1 MVKITLIL
9 QVNASTVEL
18 VDLENYVN
26 EVVQGK
32 PIVLWNLELDTLRAD
47 LGELECPMSKAY
59 ILPDSANWR
68 CMRVCPAATGS
79 HACEHGERIAKHCVL
94 LADTDVRLCPGKPN
108 MTECVTCDGCRVAG
122 LPTERAAV
130 SLFGGFYTSVLHQAA

>member
-1 MVKITLIL
+1 MGFHFI

-47 LGELECPMSKAY
+47 LGELEFSHLKAH
-59 ILPDSANWR
+59 LPGRASWR
-68 CMRVCPAATGS
+68 RKRSC
-79 HACEHGERIAKHCVL
+79 
-94 LADTDVRLCPGKPN
+94 
-108 MTECVTCDGCRVAG
+108 
-122 LPTERAAV
+122 
-130 SLFGGFYTSVLHQAA
+130 

>member
-1 MVKITLIL
+1 MSAI

-47 LGELECPMSKAY
+47 LGEA
-59 ILPDSANWR
+59 SAT
-68 CMRVCPAATGS
+68 A
-79 HACEHGERIAKHCVL
+79 HL
-94 LADTDVRLCPGKPN
+94 LAVSQASAQ
-108 MTECVTCDGCRVAG
+108 TCCNG
-122 LPTERAAV
+122 RAVDAFSWSRMYSMV
-130 SLFGGFYTSVLHQAA
+130 FGSSAHRR

>member
-1 MVKITLIL
+1 MCSWRWVSAAALLDKHGGRHSDVPALIVNKQPPSAIFNRRTEPVHKPISHDPETGFHFT

-47 LGELECPMSKAY
+47 LGELEWPMFKAH
-59 ILPDSANWR
+59 LPDSAMWR
-68 CMRVCPAATGS
+68 CMWSC
-79 HACEHGERIAKHCVL
+79 
-94 LADTDVRLCPGKPN
+94 
-108 MTECVTCDGCRVAG
+108 
-122 LPTERAAV
+122 
-130 SLFGGFYTSVLHQAA
+130 

>member
-1 MVKITLIL
+1 MSWRMIHGSRHSDVPALVVQTPQLTAMTEAVPRLLSIWNVVGVRFL

-47 LGELECPMSKAY
+47 LGELEYYFVVEGTPSRQCHLEAHAH
-59 ILPDSANWR
+59 LPSCN
-68 CMRVCPAATGS
+68 
-79 HACEHGERIAKHCVL
+79 GESCV
-94 LADTDVRLCPGKPN
+94 
-108 MTECVTCDGCRVAG
+108 
-122 LPTERAAV
+122 
-130 SLFGGFYTSVLHQAA
+130 

>member
-1 MVKITLIL
+1 MRFCIL

-47 LGELECPMSKAY
+47 LGELEC
-59 ILPDSANWR
+59 R
-68 CMRVCPAATGS
+68 T
-79 HACEHGERIAKHCVL
+79 
-94 LADTDVRLCPGKPN
+94 
-108 MTECVTCDGCRVAG
+108 
-122 LPTERAAV
+122 
-130 SLFGGFYTSVLHQAA
+130 

>member
-1 MVKITLIL
+1 MAFCFL

-47 LGELECPMSKAY
+47 LGELKCPISRRTFQEVA
-59 ILPDSANWR
+59 SA
-68 CMRVCPAATGS
+68 G
-79 HACEHGERIAKHCVL
+79 AC
-94 LADTDVRLCPGKPN
+94 
-108 MTECVTCDGCRVAG
+108 
-122 LPTERAAV
+122 AV
-130 SLFGGFYTSVLHQAA
+130 PI